1 MSLTA
6 QTPKDCELKL
16 NGFIG
21 VDEEDAISG
30 CAVWGNGDDGMNVG
44 VGSGNCEVGAKLGAM
59 LGAKLGVGSG
69 NCEVGAKLGV
79 GWGVDSRSVGCG
91 ANGCGFNASPGNCWN
106 CGYINEKINKHQT
119 EQLLLLSYSR
129 HDLIEFNSTIRF
141 NFFPLCLIEAK
152 KSKNFVFI
160 TFSFLLKKISL
171 ILLVYIEYFYL
182 FMIQFCSF

>member
-1 MSLTA
+1 MLFSFCINTVKKFSIEFQLTVSLTA

-21 VDEEDAISG
+21 VDGEDAISG

-44 VGSGNCEVGAKLGAM
+44 VGSA
-59 LGAKLGVGSG
+59 

-106 CGYINEKINKHQT
+106 CGYINEKINKHQI
-119 EQLLLLSYSR
+119 EQLLLLLLSYSH
-129 HDLIEFNSTIRF
+129 HDLQFNSKIRF
-141 NFFPLCLIEAK
+141 IFPLYLIEAE

-160 TFSFLLKKISL
+160 TFSFCFSL
-171 ILLVYIEYFYL
+171 ILLVYNEYFYL